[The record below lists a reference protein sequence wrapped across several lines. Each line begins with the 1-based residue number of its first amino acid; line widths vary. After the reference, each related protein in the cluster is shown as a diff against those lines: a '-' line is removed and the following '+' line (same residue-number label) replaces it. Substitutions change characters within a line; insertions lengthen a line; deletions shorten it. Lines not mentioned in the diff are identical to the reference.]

1 MNKQAVYLSLGS
13 NIGNRLSYIHTAL
26 EMLRQYMTVDQCSFL
41 YETEPIGF
49 VEQDKFLNIVCKCHT
64 PLTPMELLEFLEQV
78 MTDMGRMRTQKWGP
92 RIIDIDIL
100 LYDDIIFNN
109 DRLIIPHPRMYERE
123 FVMKPLADINPDLAR
138 KVTGDTSRVQKVTQI
153 GNQLFAWGTK
163 TFVVGIVNAT
173 PDSFSGDGLMSKTD
187 SEQLEHINQ
196 LVIGGA
202 AILDIGAMSSKPGH
216 QLVSE
221 KEELERLIP
230 IIKQVKQNMDIPI
243 SIDTFRSNVARAA
256 IDAGA
261 DMINSIWGAEYDPEL
276 LRVVQEKNIPI
287 VLTQNRM
294 VTHYFQTDKLLQDMI
309 DEALR
314 AGIYPWNIIVD
325 PGIGFV
331 QHTEDNYEVIKNI
344 PGIVAYGYPVLV
356 GVSRKKF
363 IRQIVDTTD
372 NNALVVPNVVAH
384 VAMARAGASIVR
396 VHDVAAV
403 VDGLRI
409 SDTLGI

>member
-1 MNKQAVYLSLGS
+1 
-13 NIGNRLSYIHTAL
+13 
-26 EMLRQYMTVDQCSFL
+26 
-41 YETEPIGF
+41 
-49 VEQDKFLNIVCKCHT
+49 
-64 PLTPMELLEFLEQV
+64 
-78 MTDMGRMRTQKWGP
+78 
-92 RIIDIDIL
+92 
-100 LYDDIIFNN
+100 
-109 DRLIIPHPRMYERE
+109 MYERE

-230 IIKQVKQNMDIPI
+230 IIKQVKQNVDIPI
-243 SIDTFRSNVARAA
+243 SVDTFRSNVARAA

-344 PGIVAYGYPVLV
+344 PSIVAYGYPVLV
-356 GVSRKKF
+356 GASRKKF
-363 IRQIVDTTD
+363 IRQRVGTTD
-372 NNALVVPNVVAH
+372 NNALVVSNVVAH